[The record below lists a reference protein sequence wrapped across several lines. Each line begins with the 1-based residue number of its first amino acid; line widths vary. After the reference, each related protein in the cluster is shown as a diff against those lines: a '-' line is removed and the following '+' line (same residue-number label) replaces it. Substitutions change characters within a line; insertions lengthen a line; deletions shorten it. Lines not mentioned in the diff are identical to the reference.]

1 MSILIPFKAN
11 PRREYIVARTRIMFD
26 AIISMRVYG
35 FRMDRKIRRKVVDHN
50 QAALL
55 HKDLYWYGEHL
66 EQMNFEVLNSCHDHV
81 FGDRILMPFLRKA
94 FRDGEQR
101 IQRGYAAHSS
111 ALASEL
117 VQQAANA
124 DLNSRLQQSGESP
137 QEYVIFTYAENRIVD
152 EAVVAA
158 CSAEASKGFG
168 EYKHRNRYLSRAQ
181 RFVYEAVLEEL
192 GDRYVSEAV
201 PEPSASDRELFL
213 RLCEDPHMSLLDA
226 HAASQAL
233 TT

>member
-1 MSILIPFKAN
+1 MGILIPFKAN

-26 AIISMRVYG
+26 AIISMHVYG
-35 FRMDRKIRRKVVDHN
+35 FRMDRKIRRKVVNHN
-50 QAALL
+50 QAAEL

-66 EQMNFEVLNSCHDHV
+66 EQLNFEVLNSCQDHV
-81 FGDRILMPFLRKA
+81 CGDRVLMPLLRRA
-94 FRDGEQR
+94 SRDAEQR
-101 IQRGYAAHSS
+101 IQRGYAAHSY

-124 DLNSRLQQSGESP
+124 DLNSRLRKSGESP
-137 QEYVIFTYAENRIVD
+137 QEYVVFTYAENRVVD
-152 EAVVAA
+152 EAVVVV
-158 CSAEASKGFG
+158 CSAEASNGFG

-201 PEPSASDRELFL
+201 PEPLASDRELFF

-226 HAASQAL
+226 HAASQAF